1 MLRGMAES
9 THTTT
14 ALLRNLHDTDHEAAW
29 REFND
34 RYRPLLVGFSRR
46 LGLSEADAVDVAQ
59 ETIVQFIKEYR
70 EGKYDRDRGRLRSWL
85 MGIARYRIAGVFRKQ
100 ARQRISRGES
110 AIDELPREH
119 ELEEAWDTERR
130 MAILQAALQQIRVTT
145 KISDQSI
152 RVFEMV
158 GLQNQPP
165 SVVAG
170 ELGLTENDVYLA
182 KSRVAAKL
190 REIVA
195 RLEQAYDEDSV

>member
-1 MLRGMAES
+1 MAES